1 MPGLVALEDWL
12 ACDASAVYRK
22 GLSGADQPVPVDDA
36 GLGHR
41 VADLGGRSHGDGKH
55 GAIRSLPFAR
65 NVHRG
70 GAAVSRVVVV
80 DRAGRRGWRRGRVQA
95 AAGLAA
101 SSGAG
106 RQACSRS
113 GAYRFSDS
121 RTCSMTGSFTAAH
134 LFYLVH
140 SIWWTLVLSAL
151 AFVLGSIGGFGV
163 MLARISPRRWLSRPA
178 MVYIEAIQGI
188 PLLILL
194 FIVYFGLSVYGFQ
207 VPALVAAGL
216 ALMVYTSAYLGDIWR
231 GCIDAMP
238 KPQWE
243 AAECLSL
250 TRWQTLRLVIIP
262 QALRLAL
269 PPTLRFLVQVI
280 KMTSLASVIGFVE
293 LTRAGQIINNSLFQP
308 FLVFGLVEAFYF
320 ALCYPL
326 SRWSQSMEKKLNVG
340 NR

>member
-1 MPGLVALEDWL
+1 
-12 ACDASAVYRK
+12 
-22 GLSGADQPVPVDDA
+22 
-36 GLGHR
+36 
-41 VADLGGRSHGDGKH
+41 
-55 GAIRSLPFAR
+55 
-65 NVHRG
+65 
-70 GAAVSRVVVV
+70 
-80 DRAGRRGWRRGRVQA
+80 
-95 AAGLAA
+95 
-101 SSGAG
+101 
-106 RQACSRS
+106 
-113 GAYRFSDS
+113 
-121 RTCSMTGSFTAAH
+121 MTGGFTAAH

-163 MLARISPRRWLSRPA
+163 MLARISPRRWLSRAA

-194 FIVYFGLSVYGFQ
+194 FIVYFSLSVYGFQ

-269 PPTLRFLVQVI
+269 PPTVGFLVQVI

-293 LTRAGQIINNSLFQP
+293 LTRAGQIINNSIFKP
-308 FLVFGLVEAFYF
+308 FLVFGLVGVFYF

>member
-1 MPGLVALEDWL
+1 MTRGVA
-12 ACDASAVYRK
+12 
-22 GLSGADQPVPVDDA
+22 
-36 GLGHR
+36 
-41 VADLGGRSHGDGKH
+41 
-55 GAIRSLPFAR
+55 
-65 NVHRG
+65 
-70 GAAVSRVVVV
+70 
-80 DRAGRRGWRRGRVQA
+80 
-95 AAGLAA
+95 
-101 SSGAG
+101 
-106 RQACSRS
+106 
-113 GAYRFSDS
+113 
-121 RTCSMTGSFTAAH
+121 AAH

-269 PPTLRFLVQVI
+269 PPTVGFLVQVI

-293 LTRAGQIINNSLFQP
+293 LTRAGQVVNAATFRP
-308 FLVFGLVEAFYF
+308 FLVYLLVGAIYF

-326 SRWSQSMEKKLNVG
+326 TVAGRRLEAKLHVSR
-340 NR
+340 

>member
-1 MPGLVALEDWL
+1 
-12 ACDASAVYRK
+12 
-22 GLSGADQPVPVDDA
+22 
-36 GLGHR
+36 
-41 VADLGGRSHGDGKH
+41 
-55 GAIRSLPFAR
+55 
-65 NVHRG
+65 
-70 GAAVSRVVVV
+70 
-80 DRAGRRGWRRGRVQA
+80 
-95 AAGLAA
+95 
-101 SSGAG
+101 
-106 RQACSRS
+106 
-113 GAYRFSDS
+113 
-121 RTCSMTGSFTAAH
+121 MTGGFTTAH
-134 LFYLVH
+134 LIYLVH

-269 PPTLRFLVQVI
+269 PPTVGFLVQVI

-293 LTRAGQIINNSLFQP
+293 LTRAGQIINNSIFQP
-308 FLVFGLVEAFYF
+308 FLVFGLVGVFYF
-320 ALCYPL
+320 VLCYPL

>member
-1 MPGLVALEDWL
+1 
-12 ACDASAVYRK
+12 
-22 GLSGADQPVPVDDA
+22 
-36 GLGHR
+36 
-41 VADLGGRSHGDGKH
+41 
-55 GAIRSLPFAR
+55 
-65 NVHRG
+65 
-70 GAAVSRVVVV
+70 
-80 DRAGRRGWRRGRVQA
+80 
-95 AAGLAA
+95 
-101 SSGAG
+101 
-106 RQACSRS
+106 
-113 GAYRFSDS
+113 
-121 RTCSMTGSFTAAH
+121 
-134 LFYLVH
+134 
-140 SIWWTLVLSAL
+140 VLSAL

-269 PPTLRFLVQVI
+269 PPTVGFLVQVI

-293 LTRAGQIINNSLFQP
+293 LTRAGQIINNSIFQP
-308 FLVFGLVEAFYF
+308 FLVFGLVGVFYF
-320 ALCYPL
+320 VLCYPL

>member
-1 MPGLVALEDWL
+1 
-12 ACDASAVYRK
+12 
-22 GLSGADQPVPVDDA
+22 
-36 GLGHR
+36 
-41 VADLGGRSHGDGKH
+41 
-55 GAIRSLPFAR
+55 
-65 NVHRG
+65 
-70 GAAVSRVVVV
+70 
-80 DRAGRRGWRRGRVQA
+80 
-95 AAGLAA
+95 
-101 SSGAG
+101 
-106 RQACSRS
+106 
-113 GAYRFSDS
+113 
-121 RTCSMTGSFTAAH
+121 MTGGFTTAH

-231 GCIDAMP
+231 GCIDATP

-269 PPTLRFLVQVI
+269 PPTVGFLVQVI

-293 LTRAGQIINNSLFQP
+293 LTRAGQIINNSIFQP
-308 FLVFGLVEAFYF
+308 FLVFGLVGVFYF
-320 ALCYPL
+320 VLCYPL

>member
-1 MPGLVALEDWL
+1 
-12 ACDASAVYRK
+12 
-22 GLSGADQPVPVDDA
+22 
-36 GLGHR
+36 
-41 VADLGGRSHGDGKH
+41 
-55 GAIRSLPFAR
+55 
-65 NVHRG
+65 
-70 GAAVSRVVVV
+70 
-80 DRAGRRGWRRGRVQA
+80 
-95 AAGLAA
+95 
-101 SSGAG
+101 
-106 RQACSRS
+106 
-113 GAYRFSDS
+113 
-121 RTCSMTGSFTAAH
+121 MTGGFTTAH

-163 MLARISPRRWLSRPA
+163 MLARISPRRWLRRPA
-178 MVYIEAIQGI
+178 MVYIEAIQGL

-269 PPTLRFLVQVI
+269 PPTVGFLVQVI

-293 LTRAGQIINNSLFQP
+293 LTRAGQIINNSIFQP
-308 FLVFGLVEAFYF
+308 FLVFGLVGVFYF
-320 ALCYPL
+320 VLCYPL

>member
-1 MPGLVALEDWL
+1 
-12 ACDASAVYRK
+12 
-22 GLSGADQPVPVDDA
+22 
-36 GLGHR
+36 
-41 VADLGGRSHGDGKH
+41 
-55 GAIRSLPFAR
+55 
-65 NVHRG
+65 
-70 GAAVSRVVVV
+70 
-80 DRAGRRGWRRGRVQA
+80 
-95 AAGLAA
+95 
-101 SSGAG
+101 
-106 RQACSRS
+106 
-113 GAYRFSDS
+113 
-121 RTCSMTGSFTAAH
+121 MTGGFTAAH
-134 LFYLVH
+134 LFYLAH

-163 MLARISPRRWLSRPA
+163 MLARISPRRWLSRPV

-269 PPTLRFLVQVI
+269 PPTVGFLVQVI

-293 LTRAGQIINNSLFQP
+293 LTRAGQIINNSIFQP
-308 FLVFGLVEAFYF
+308 FLVFGLVGVFYF

>member
-1 MPGLVALEDWL
+1 
-12 ACDASAVYRK
+12 
-22 GLSGADQPVPVDDA
+22 
-36 GLGHR
+36 
-41 VADLGGRSHGDGKH
+41 
-55 GAIRSLPFAR
+55 
-65 NVHRG
+65 
-70 GAAVSRVVVV
+70 
-80 DRAGRRGWRRGRVQA
+80 
-95 AAGLAA
+95 
-101 SSGAG
+101 
-106 RQACSRS
+106 
-113 GAYRFSDS
+113 
-121 RTCSMTGSFTAAH
+121 MTGGFTTAH

-151 AFVLGSIGGFGV
+151 AFVLGSLGGFGV

-238 KPQWE
+238 TPQWE

-250 TRWQTLRLVIIP
+250 TRWQSLRLVIIP

-269 PPTLRFLVQVI
+269 PPTVGFLVQVI

-293 LTRAGQIINNSLFQP
+293 LTRAGQIINNSIFQP
-308 FLVFGLVEAFYF
+308 FLVFGLVGVFYF